1 MKFTKKV
8 IDSHIHI
15 KTSGNRWFN
24 KEGKTYIVRLY
35 VHNNNIVLCLK
46 ELKLQVQ

>member
-15 KTSGNRWFN
+15 KTSGNRWFD
-24 KEGKTYIVRLY
+24 KEGKTYIELLDQM
-35 VHNNNIVLCLK
+35 HNAK
-46 ELKLQVQ
+46 